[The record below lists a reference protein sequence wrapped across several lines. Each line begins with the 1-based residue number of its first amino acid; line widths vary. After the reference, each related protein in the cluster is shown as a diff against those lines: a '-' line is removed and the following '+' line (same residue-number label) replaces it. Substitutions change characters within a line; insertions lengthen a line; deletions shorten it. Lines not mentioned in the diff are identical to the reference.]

1 MQPFVDLSSLESV
14 LVLVPKQ
21 RAAPVTRARRA
32 EGGACCC
39 SWPCSI
45 QVSVFG
51 AYAPLGGTANLV
63 LVLLISIALLRGS
76 VFGAI
81 AGFGAGLL
89 IDTANLGTLGFTSLL
104 LTLAGF
110 WTGRYGE
117 TTARDRFHAPFTSV
131 AVITV
136 LYGFG
141 TLALNFVLG
150 EPAPAGAYLSGL
162 PATVLLNLLLTWP
175 VYGFARRL
183 FPPVDV
189 FDRVHEVR
197 LLG

>member
-1 MQPFVDLSSLESV
+1 V
-14 LVLVPKQ
+14 
-21 RAAPVTRARRA
+21 RAALDVLKAVVVLFLTVL
-32 EGGACCC
+32 
-39 SWPCSI
+39 I
-45 QVSVFG
+45 QVSVIG

-63 LVLLISIALLRGS
+63 LVVLISISLLRGS
-76 VFGAI
+76 VFGAF

-89 IDTANLGTLGFTSLL
+89 IDTANLATLGFTSLL

-117 TTARDRFHAPFTSV
+117 TTARDRFHSPFLAV
-131 AVITV
+131 AVISV

-141 TLALNFVLG
+141 TLALNAVLG
-150 EPAPAGAYLSGL
+150 EPAPVGPYLSGL
-162 PATVLLNLLLTWP
+162 PATVFLNLLLTWP
-175 VYGFARRL
+175 VYSLVRRI

-189 FDRVHEVR
+189 FDRVHDVR